1 MSGVLFCVLA
11 SELGVLAIS
20 PAESLR
26 RTHEKVR
33 NRLLLSSFFS
43 FVRKER
49 SKKSTPAVRELAKI
63 SVRKLKAINSHASR
77 NNKPIKMDLTDSQT
91 YKQHKVYAQ
100 TVLLF

>member
-43 FVRKER
+43 LVRKER
-49 SKKSTPAVRELAKI
+49 SKKSTPAVRESAKI

-77 NNKPIKMDLTDSQT
+77 NNKLKKKEFKKPQNI
-91 YKQHKVYAQ
+91 
-100 TVLLF
+100 